1 MKSKNSLPSERF
13 GELERA
19 DLVNRLERL
28 ADVRRAVVER
38 GKALVADPNYPDK
51 KTVRRI
57 SRLLAEKL
65 SR

>member
-1 MKSKNSLPSERF
+1 LKSKNSLPSDRF
-13 GELERA
+13 VDLERA

-51 KTVRRI
+51 KTVQHI